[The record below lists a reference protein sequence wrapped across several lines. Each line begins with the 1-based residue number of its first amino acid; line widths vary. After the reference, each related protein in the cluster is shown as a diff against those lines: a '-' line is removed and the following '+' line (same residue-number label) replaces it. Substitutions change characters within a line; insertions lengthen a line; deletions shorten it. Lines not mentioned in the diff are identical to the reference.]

1 MKNNS
6 LGAVILAAG
15 RGARMGQVT
24 PKAFLL
30 IDHKP
35 VLFYSIDLFA
45 HVDYVSE
52 IVVVVHPED
61 RRHLEDEILSNLSI
75 QKRIH
80 VAEGGAE
87 RQDSSLSGVRATTS
101 PWVAVHD
108 AARPL
113 FTPQILDR
121 VYRAAQEAQAAIPT
135 LLVSDSLRFVSKES
149 LITTD
154 VNRENLHLVQTP
166 QCFERGLLLRS
177 LEQVCAERKYFSD
190 EAGAVLAISGVR
202 ARAVP
207 GERANL
213 KITLPEDLEW
223 AEALLKIKSRSA

>member
-1 MKNNS
+1 
-6 LGAVILAAG
+6 
-15 RGARMGQVT
+15 MGQIT

-30 IDHKP
+30 LEHKP
-35 VLFYSIDLFA
+35 VLLYSIDLLA
-45 HVDYVSE
+45 RVEYVDE
-52 IVVVVHPED
+52 IIIVVHPED
-61 RRHLEDEILSNLSI
+61 RQHLENKVLSSLSVK
-75 QKRIH
+75 KRIH
-80 VAEGGAE
+80 VVEGGAQ

-101 PWVAVHD
+101 SWVAVHD

-113 FTPQILDR
+113 FSSQLLDR

-135 LLVSDSLRFVSKES
+135 LPVTESLRLVSKES

-166 QCFERGLLLRS
+166 QCFARELLLRS
-177 LEQVCAERKYFSD
+177 LEQVCAERRYFTD

-202 ARAVP
+202 AKAVP

-223 AEALLKIKSRSA
+223 AEALLKIKSRAA